1 MGTGARGQLGAAAA
15 LTPTPGPALGSP
27 GCRDPHGPLGW
38 LPRHDVSAFVIKVPF
53 VKPDV
58 DSESQTLT
66 GVHSHAAPSIG
77 EEQAYV
83 VSLEIS

>member
-1 MGTGARGQLGAAAA
+1 MGLPRPSPPPPAPPWGARGVG
-15 LTPTPGPALGSP
+15 TPTGPPRAP
-27 GCRDPHGPLGW
+27 RMA
-38 LPRHDVSAFVIKVPF
+38 PRHDVSALVIKVPF

-58 DSESQTLT
+58 DSESQPPA
-66 GVHSHAAPSIG
+66 GVHSQAAPSIS